1 VILIYEKTAWHSFNK
16 LKKDWLKDPE
26 FKKDY
31 DALGPEYK
39 LIDRII
45 EKRIQKKMT
54 QKELAQKIG
63 TRQSA
68 ISRLESGNGNPTIGF
83 LQKVASALD
92 TRVTVTFH

>member
-1 VILIYEKTAWHSFNK
+1 MKTLAQ
-16 LKKDWLKDPE
+16 LKKRLLTDPE
-26 FKKDY
+26 TKREY
-31 DALGPEYK
+31 DRLAPEYE

-45 EKRIQKKMT
+45 EKRMQKKMT

-68 ISRLESGNGNPTIGF
+68 ISRLESGTGNPTIGF